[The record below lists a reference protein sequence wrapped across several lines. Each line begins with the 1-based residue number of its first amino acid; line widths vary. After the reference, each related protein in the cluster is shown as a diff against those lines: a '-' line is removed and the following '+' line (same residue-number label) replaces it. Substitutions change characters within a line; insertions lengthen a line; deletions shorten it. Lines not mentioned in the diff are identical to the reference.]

1 MAFTLPDLPYPTD
14 ALAPHV
20 SKATLETHHG
30 KHHQGYVEKTNEL
43 AAGTRFETMTLA
55 DVVRQSTGALFNNAA
70 QAWNHAFYWNSMSP
84 RGGGRPQGELA
95 RAIESSFGSVDEL
108 VKRFGESATGI
119 FGSGWAW
126 LVQDDEGA
134 LSILETSNAD
144 NPLRRGLVPLLT
156 CDVWEH
162 AYYLDRKNDRAA
174 YVEAW
179 WKVVDWSFAAK
190 NLRSAAAGVARR
202 GS

>member
-1 MAFTLPDLPYPTD
+1 MAFTLPDLPYPAD

-30 KHHQGYVEKTNEL
+30 KHHKGYVEKTNEL
-43 AAGTRFETMTLA
+43 AAGTRFEAMELA
-55 DVVRQSTGALFNNAA
+55 DVVRQSTGALFNQAA

-84 RGGGRPQGELA
+84 RGGGKPQGELA
-95 RAIESSFGSVDEL
+95 RAIERSFGSVDEL
-108 VKRFGESATGI
+108 VARFGESATGI

-144 NPLRRGLVPLLT
+144 NPLRQGLAPLLT

-190 NLRSAAAGVARR
+190 NLRTAAAGVAQR